1 MGATYSFQDVN
12 CSIEGPGGRLILSE
26 SGLADEGISIEM
38 SDDKTSMATGA
49 TRGGMHSLHASN
61 AGRVTVRLFKNSPLN
76 RSLMEMYRFQGL
88 SSANAGQNVI
98 SLSNAAWGDDH
109 TCSECAFVRVP
120 TNNNAKDG
128 GMMEWTWNSLDIDSV
143 LGDGTLVDI

>member
-1 MGATYSFQDVN
+1 MTYSFQDVN

-38 SDDKTSMATGA
+38 SDDKTTMTTGA

-61 AGRVTVRLFKNSPLN
+61 AGRVTVRLQKNSPLN
-76 RSLMEMYRFQGL
+76 RALSEMYRFQSL
-88 SSANAGQNVI
+88 SSANTGQNVI

-109 TCSECAFVRVP
+109 TCSDCAFTRMP
-120 TNNNAKDG
+120 TNNNAKVGDTL
-128 GMMEWTWNSLDIDSV
+128 EWVFNSLDIDSV
-143 LGDGTLVDI
+143 LGDGSLVDI